1 VGIEQRTAASEEAS
15 DPDLG
20 TGDGRFWYA
29 EVEDARLS
37 RAIVF
42 VATPTGTR
50 WPMAATDHT
59 RNWGRYDGRVLF
71 ALDRGG
77 DNVRLMDAYPDRA
90 SYRYAYDPVTSS
102 GRLERL
108 R

>member
-1 VGIEQRTAASEEAS
+1 VVDEAH
-15 DPDLG
+15 L
-20 TGDGRFWYA
+20 A
-29 EVEDARLS
+29 H
-37 RAIVF
+37 AIVF

-77 DNVRLMDAYPDRA
+77 DNARLMDAYPDRA